1 MARKSL
7 FVFCSL
13 LIIMGLIACS
23 NTSKETGTSNE
34 QETSEEPAKVDPIK
48 LKVADSFPTS
58 HVLSKEGAVFWMNR
72 VTELTDGQ
80 VEFEHF
86 PAEQLGKA
94 ASLLDLARTKTTDI
108 AYVGTAYVADRMPLS
123 GVGELPGAFQSSNEG
138 STAFWKIANGIL
150 LEEEFLENGVRPVW
164 AVTLT
169 PYQIANIN
177 KKMVKI
183 GDFKG
188 EKIRTAGGTQDL
200 TMNQMGATPVSMPAP
215 EMYSAMDRG
224 TLDGAVAP
232 LNSFKPYQMEQKI
245 KYSTTNANLGS
256 FVVNYVINEEI
267 YASLPKN
274 VQEAMKQAGD
284 ETVEYLS
291 KFLDDETEKLIEEFE
306 GIGIDMYELTDEQ
319 LEAWSKQLDPVWEQ
333 WAKGLEDRGY
343 PANDVIKAFEEALGK

>member
-1 MARKSL
+1 MTRKKL
-7 FVFCSL
+7 FIFLSF
-13 LIIMGLIACS
+13 LIMLGLVACS
-23 NTSKETGTSNE
+23 NTTKETGSSSNGDTKNGANNE
-34 QETSEEPAKVDPIK
+34 KIT

-58 HVLSKEGAVFWMNR
+58 HVLSKEGAVYWMNR
-72 VTELTDGQ
+72 VTELTNGQ

-94 ASLLDLARTKTTDI
+94 ASLLDLVKNKTTDI
-108 AYVGTAYVADRMPLS
+108 AYVGTAYVADKMPLS
-123 GVGELPGAFQSSNEG
+123 GVGELPSAFGSSYEG
-138 STAFWKIANGIL
+138 SKAFWEIANGIL
-150 LEEEFLENGVRPVW
+150 LDEEYLKNRVRPVW

-169 PYQIANIN
+169 PYQITNID
-177 KKMVKI
+177 KKILEI

-215 EMYSAMDRG
+215 EIYNAMDRK
-224 TLDGAVAP
+224 TLDGTISP
-232 LNSFKPYQMEQKI
+232 LNSYKPYQMEQKI

-256 FVVNYVINEEI
+256 FVVTYVVNEEI
-267 YASLPKN
+267 YANLPKN

-291 KFLDDETEKLIEEFE
+291 KFLDDETEKLIAEFE
-306 GIGIDMYELTDEQ
+306 SIGVDMYELNDDQ
-319 LEAWSKQLDPVWEQ
+319 LAAWSKQLEPVWEQ

-343 PANDVIKAFEEALGK
+343 PANDVIKAFEKALGK